1 MDDFGYEYEDDPY
14 FHDADPDYGYWDDDP
29 NPYEGTYS
37 EL

>member
-14 FHDADPDYGYWDDDP
+14 FYDADPDEGYWDDDP

-37 EL
+37 ED